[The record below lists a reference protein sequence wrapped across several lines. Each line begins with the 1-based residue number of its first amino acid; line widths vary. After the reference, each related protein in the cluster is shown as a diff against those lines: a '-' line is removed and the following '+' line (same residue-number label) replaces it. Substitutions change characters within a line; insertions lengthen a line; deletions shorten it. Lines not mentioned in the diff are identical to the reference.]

1 MPYIYNFI
9 QRKFGNLIN
18 QLYSTIMIYI
28 CLAILATL
36 VIVNIILTL
45 KRLKPWNDS
54 DIKLSIN
61 SLEKNLDRVGN
72 SLQAE
77 FSTARIES
85 SQNNRNLR
93 EETVNQLNNFGLTVT
108 QSIDSIS
115 KLQSQQLEIFS
126 QQLLNLTQ
134 TNEQK
139 LDKLRT
145 TIEGKLDIFQIGF
158 DNNTKLSRKELKD
171 NLDNFKQELNGA
183 LKEFSDR
190 QRENFSDLITNQ
202 SAQNVTN
209 SEKLTVMNSTIAK
222 SIKELQDDNS
232 AKLEKMRETVD
243 EKLQKTLETR
253 LGESFKLVSER
264 LEAVHK
270 GLGDMQQLATGVG
283 DLKRVLTNVKSR
295 GVLGEYQLENIL
307 EQLLTPDQYEKNVKT
322 KPASNGV
329 VEFAVKLPGKENK
342 ENIVW
347 LPIDSK
353 FPKEDFELLIHA
365 YDNGSAEH
373 IEECRRTFIRGIK
386 KCAGDICSKY
396 IDPPNTTDF
405 AILFLP
411 FESLYAEVLRTPGLF
426 ESIQRECKII
436 VTGPTTLSAILSSLQ
451 MGFRTLAIEK
461 RSSEV
466 WHLLS
471 AVKTDFG
478 TFGDILKRTHKKL
491 QEASNVIEQAG
502 VRSRAIE
509 KKLKDVQLLP
519 QADSNTILENVVEV
533 FAEEESNHSDELESV
548 IT

>member
-1 MPYIYNFI
+1 
-9 QRKFGNLIN
+9 
-18 QLYSTIMIYI
+18 MIYI
-28 CLAILATL
+28 CLTIIALLLIINIFLTVRKTGTTAGGELKNAITN
-36 VIVNIILTL
+36 V
-45 KRLKPWNDS
+45 
-54 DIKLSIN
+54 
-61 SLEKNLDRVGN
+61 EKSLDRIGGTIQ
-72 SLQAE
+72 SE
-77 FSTARIES
+77 FSITRTEA
-85 SQNNRNLR
+85 SQNNKGLR
-93 EETVNQLNNFGLTVT
+93 EETVNQLNNFGSTVT
-108 QSIDSIS
+108 KSIDSVS
-115 KLQSQQLEIFS
+115 KLQSQQLDIFS
-126 QQLLNLTQ
+126 NQLINLT
-134 TNEQK
+134 TSNEQK
-139 LDKLRT
+139 LDKLRA

-171 NLDNFKQELNGA
+171 NLDTFKQELNHV
-183 LKEFSDR
+183 LKDYGDR
-190 QRENFSDLITNQ
+190 QRDNFTDLITNQ
-202 SAQNVTN
+202 NNQNQVN
-209 SEKLTVMNSTIAK
+209 SEKLVQMNSTIAK

-232 AKLEKMRETVD
+232 IKLEKMRETVD

-283 DLKRVLTNVKSR
+283 DLKRVLTNVKTR

-322 KPASNGV
+322 KPSSNGI
-329 VEFAVKLPGKENK
+329 VEFAIKLPGKENK
-342 ENIVW
+342 EQAVW

-353 FPKEDFELLIHA
+353 FPKEDFELLIDA
-365 YDNGSAEH
+365 YDNGSAEQ
-373 IEECRRTFIRGIK
+373 IEECRKTFIRGIRK
-386 KCAGDICSKY
+386 SAGDICGKY

-426 ESIQRECKII
+426 ETIQKECKII

-478 TFGDILKRTHKKL
+478 TFGDILRRTHKKL

-509 KKLKDVQLLP
+509 RKLKDVQLLP
-519 QADSNTILENVVEV
+519 QPDESSVLDNVVDILLDEENV
-533 FAEEESNHSDELESV
+533 HTDEMRSSLS
-548 IT
+548 